1 MTTKFDELVAKLK
14 EIFQIDKPE
23 LDFGIYKIVN
33 AKADMIQKFLAND
46 LKAKVQ
52 AALSDKASA
61 GKKALEDK
69 IAKIEATLAPLG
81 VQPSSSAEWVAAK
94 AELDKLA
101 AADDSESLV
110 YAHLL
115 TFFSRYYD
123 DGDFI
128 SKRRYKEGQYA
139 IPYSGEE
146 VKLHWAN
153 ADQYY
158 TKSGENFT
166 NYDFTVD
173 GKKVHF
179 KLVQA
184 AVAKDNVKDNDCVR
198 CFVLWDPDSAPKEG
212 EDGYDENLS
221 TKILEVKDGE
231 LYIYFQY
238 KKFPKGT
245 TQKDFADAAY
255 ATILQKMTD
264 EHLLA
269 DFPVFREVPTE
280 ADKHRTVLAREFT
293 RYMAKNTS
301 DYFIHKNLRK
311 FLTQELDNYVKT
323 EMMNLDDISNAATF
337 DMIASNLR
345 LIQTFRL
352 IATELITF
360 MSQLEDFQKKLW
372 LKKKFVVQCDYCI
385 TMDQVP
391 EELRAEVLAN
401 KAQLEEWK
409 RLGFGDFNASA
420 SAKAT
425 ADKKGAKGEQG
436 EFDLVGA
443 RVPRDRAAIDA
454 RMVDT
459 KFFDEAFKAKLLR
472 SIPDLDER
480 CDGLLI
486 HSENFGALNLL
497 QGRYRQQVKCIYID
511 PPYNAQSSEI
521 LYKNTFKHSSW
532 LSMMANRISVSL
544 PMFKGDTVHSRSCK
558 MPFCRERR
566 AA

>member
-52 AALSDKASA
+52 TALADKASA

-198 CFVLWDPDSAPKEG
+198 CFVLWDPDSA
-212 EDGYDENLS
+212 
-221 TKILEVKDGE
+221 
-231 LYIYFQY
+231 
-238 KKFPKGT
+238 
-245 TQKDFADAAY
+245 
-255 ATILQKMTD
+255 
-264 EHLLA
+264 
-269 DFPVFREVPTE
+269 
-280 ADKHRTVLAREFT
+280 
-293 RYMAKNTS
+293 
-301 DYFIHKNLRK
+301 
-311 FLTQELDNYVKT
+311 
-323 EMMNLDDISNAATF
+323 
-337 DMIASNLR
+337 
-345 LIQTFRL
+345 
-352 IATELITF
+352 
-360 MSQLEDFQKKLW
+360 
-372 LKKKFVVQCDYCI
+372 
-385 TMDQVP
+385 
-391 EELRAEVLAN
+391 
-401 KAQLEEWK
+401 
-409 RLGFGDFNASA
+409 
-420 SAKAT
+420 
-425 ADKKGAKGEQG
+425 
-436 EFDLVGA
+436 
-443 RVPRDRAAIDA
+443 
-454 RMVDT
+454 
-459 KFFDEAFKAKLLR
+459 
-472 SIPDLDER
+472 
-480 CDGLLI
+480 
-486 HSENFGALNLL
+486 
-497 QGRYRQQVKCIYID
+497 
-511 PPYNAQSSEI
+511 
-521 LYKNTFKHSSW
+521 
-532 LSMMANRISVSL
+532 
-544 PMFKGDTVHSRSCK
+544 
-558 MPFCRERR
+558 
-566 AA
+566 